1 MRRQSMK
8 RLVWLLSAVLLV
20 SIGLVASAQEPASKA
35 PPKAASPQALPL
47 NDVVMYSGGV
57 GYFQR
62 DGSIEGRGDVEL
74 RFKVDNIN
82 DLLKS
87 MIVQDFYGGR
97 VTTVTYDSRD
107 PITKTLNS
115 FAVDLTTH
123 PGLGKLLEQIRGE
136 RIEGAAPNRVVGVVV
151 GVEKKREKVSDKEV
165 GEVEYLNILTGEG
178 LRSIPLNQVQ
188 RIKIANEQLD
198 AELRQA
204 LEVLASSH
212 EMKKKSV
219 RLEFDGKGRRRVRVG
234 YIVETPVWKTSY
246 RLALSETKPS
256 YLQGWAIV
264 ENTTDEDW
272 EKVRLSLFSG
282 RRISFRM
289 NLYEPLY
296 VKRPVVVSE
305 LYEALHP
312 QVYGQAMAEQRAM
325 ARRQEERAKAAPPMK
340 AFGAMMP
347 SPVPPISEAASDL
360 ELQEGVSSAALAME
374 AGELF
379 RYSIDTPISLARQKS
394 ALLPIVTEE
403 IEGTK
408 LSIYNERVHAK
419 HPLNGF
425 RLKNS
430 TALHLMQGP
439 ITVFD
444 GGIYAGDARIEDLPP
459 GQERIISY
467 ALDLKTEVVPQ
478 GLPEK
483 EEVVAA
489 ALRKGT
495 LLVTRKSV
503 EERTYQ
509 VTNRDQQAKVVLVEH
524 PLRADWRLIEPGE
537 APERT
542 RDVYRFNVPVDA
554 GSGARL
560 HVREEKQL
568 QQTVRLIDSGP
579 ETIGFYVQAKQV
591 SPKVKDALQKVIAF
605 RNRVDQ
611 TAAQRGRLEQRI
623 KEITQEQGRIR
634 ENMARLAP
642 SSELY
647 NRYVSKLDQQESEID
662 RLRKEIETLK
672 VTEDKQK
679 QELNDYLL
687 ALDID

>member
-1 MRRQSMK
+1 MK

-47 NDVVMYSGGV
+47 TEVVLYSSGV

-87 MIVQDFYGGR
+87 MIVQDFDGGQ

-107 PITKTLNS
+107 PITKTLKS

-123 PGLGKLLEQIRGE
+123 PGLGQLLEQIRGE
-136 RIEGAAPNRVVGVVV
+136 RIEVAAPNPVRGVIV
-151 GVEKKREKVSDKEV
+151 GVEKKREKVGDKETA
-165 GEVEYLNILTGEG
+165 EVEHLTLFTTEG

-188 RIKIANEQLD
+188 RIQIGNERLK
-198 AELRQA
+198 AELQQA

-212 EMKKKSV
+212 DLQKKAVK
-219 RLEFDGKGRRRVRVG
+219 LEFDGQGRRRVRVG

-246 RLALSETKPS
+246 RLALSETKRPF
-256 YLQGWAIV
+256 LQGWAIV

-272 EKVRLSLFSG
+272 ANVRLSLISG
-282 RRISFRM
+282 RPISFRM
-289 NLYEPLY
+289 DLYEPLY
-296 VKRPVVVSE
+296 TKRPLVVSE
-305 LYEALHP
+305 LHESLRP
-312 QVYGQAMAEQRAM
+312 QVYGQAMAEERETPQEVSATERGPGMARLMAKRAM
-325 ARRQEERAKAAPPMK
+325 APKPSPAPPQRP
-340 AFGAMMP
+340 AE
-347 SPVPPISEAASDL
+347 V
-360 ELQEGVSSAALAME
+360 ELQEGVTTIAQATE

-379 RYSIDTPISLARQKS
+379 QYTIDRPVSLARQKS

-430 TALHLMQGP
+430 TPLHLLQGP

-478 GLPEK
+478 ASNGRED
-483 EEVVAA
+483 VVAA
-489 ALRKGT
+489 SLRKGT

-503 EERTYQ
+503 EEKTYQ
-509 VTNRDQQAKVVLVEH
+509 VTNRDQKPKVVLIEH
-524 PLRADWRLIEPGE
+524 PFRSDRQLV
-537 APERT
+537 APAETAERT
-542 RDVYRFNVPVDA
+542 RDMYRFNVPVDA

-560 HVREEKQL
+560 TVREEKQL
-568 QQTVRLIDSGP
+568 QETLRLIDSGP

-591 SPKVKDALQKVIAF
+591 SPRVKEALQKVVAF

-611 TAAQRGRLEQRI
+611 TAAQRGRLDQRI
-623 KEITQEQGRIR
+623 KEITQEQARIR

-642 SSELY
+642 NSELY
-647 NRYVSKLDQQESEID
+647 NRYVSKLDQQESEIEK
-662 RLRKEIETLK
+662 LRKEIEGLK
-672 VTEDKQK
+672 ATEDKQK
-679 QELNDYLL
+679 RELNDYLL

>member
-1 MRRQSMK
+1 MK
-8 RLVWLLSAVLLV
+8 RPVGVLITVLLLSL
-20 SIGLVASAQEPASKA
+20 GLVASAQERTREAA
-35 PPKAASPQALPL
+35 TKAAAQHPLPL
-47 NDVVMYSGGV
+47 SEVVLYSSGV

-74 RFKVDNIN
+74 KFKVDNIN

-87 MIVQDFYGGR
+87 MVVQDFDGGQ
-97 VTTVTYDSRD
+97 VGTVTYDSRD
-107 PITKTLNS
+107 PITKTLKS

-123 PGLGKLLEQIRGE
+123 PGLGQLLEQIRGE
-136 RIEGAAPNRVVGVVV
+136 RIEVAAPNPVAGIVV

-165 GEVEYLNILTGEG
+165 AEVEYLNILTGDG

-212 EMKKKSV
+212 DLQKKVV
-219 RLEFDGKGRRRVRVG
+219 RLAFDGKGRRRVRVG

-246 RLALSETKPS
+246 RLALSETKPPF
-256 YLQGWAIV
+256 LQGWAIV

-272 EKVRLSLFSG
+272 EKVKLSLISG
-282 RRISFRM
+282 RPISFRM
-289 NLYEPLY
+289 DLYEPLY

-305 LYEALHP
+305 LYESLRP

-379 RYSIDTPISLARQKS
+379 RYSIDAPISLARQKS
-394 ALLPIVTEE
+394 AMLPIVTEE
-403 IEGTK
+403 IEGAK

-509 VTNRDQQAKVVLVEH
+509 VTNRDQKQKVVLIEH
-524 PLRADWRLIEPGE
+524 PLRSDWRLLEPGE
-537 APERT
+537 PSERT
-542 RDVYRFNVPVDA
+542 RDVYRFKVPVDP

-591 SPKVKDALQKVIAF
+591 SPKVKDALQKV
-605 RNRVDQ
+605 
-611 TAAQRGRLEQRI
+611 
-623 KEITQEQGRIR
+623 
-634 ENMARLAP
+634 
-642 SSELY
+642 
-647 NRYVSKLDQQESEID
+647 
-662 RLRKEIETLK
+662 
-672 VTEDKQK
+672 
-679 QELNDYLL
+679 
-687 ALDID
+687 

>member
-1 MRRQSMK
+1 MK

-47 NDVVMYSGGV
+47 TEVVLYSSGV

-87 MIVQDFYGGR
+87 MIVQDFDGGQ

-107 PITKTLNS
+107 PITKTLKS

-123 PGLGKLLEQIRGE
+123 PGLGQLLEQIRGE
-136 RIEGAAPNRVVGVVV
+136 RIEVAAPNPVRGVIV
-151 GVEKKREKVSDKEV
+151 GVEKKREKVGDKETA
-165 GEVEYLNILTGEG
+165 EVEHLTLFTTEG

-188 RIKIANEQLD
+188 RIQIGNERLK
-198 AELRQA
+198 AELQQA

-212 EMKKKSV
+212 DLQKKAVK
-219 RLEFDGKGRRRVRVG
+219 LEFDGQGRRRVRVG

-246 RLALSETKPS
+246 RLALSETKRPF
-256 YLQGWAIV
+256 LQGWAIV

-272 EKVRLSLFSG
+272 ANVRLSLISG
-282 RRISFRM
+282 RPISFRM
-289 NLYEPLY
+289 DLYEPLY
-296 VKRPVVVSE
+296 TKRPLVVSE
-305 LYEALHP
+305 LHESLRP
-312 QVYGQAMAEQRAM
+312 QVYGQAMAEERETPQEVSAMERGPGM
-325 ARRQEERAKAAPPMK
+325 ARPMAKQTMAPK
-340 AFGAMMP
+340 P
-347 SPVPPISEAASDL
+347 SPPPPQRPAEV
-360 ELQEGVSSAALAME
+360 ELQEGVTTIAQATE

-379 RYSIDTPISLARQKS
+379 QYTIDRPVSLARQKS

-430 TALHLMQGP
+430 TPLHLLQGP

-478 GLPEK
+478 ASNGRED
-483 EEVVAA
+483 VVAA
-489 ALRKGT
+489 SLRKGT
-495 LLVTRKSV
+495 LLVTRKAV
-503 EERTYQ
+503 EEKTYQ
-509 VTNRDQQAKVVLVEH
+509 VTNRDQKPKVVLIEH
-524 PLRADWRLIEPGE
+524 PFRSDWRLV
-537 APERT
+537 APAETAERT

-560 HVREEKQL
+560 TVREEKQL
-568 QQTVRLIDSGP
+568 QETLRLIDSGP

-591 SPKVKDALQKVIAF
+591 SPRVKEALQKVVAF

-623 KEITQEQGRIR
+623 KEITQEQARIR

-642 SSELY
+642 NSELY
-647 NRYVSKLDQQESEID
+647 NRYVSKLDQQESEIEK
-662 RLRKEIETLK
+662 LRKEIEALK
-672 VTEDKQK
+672 STEDKQK
-679 QELNDYLL
+679 RELNDYLL

>member
-1 MRRQSMK
+1 MK
-8 RLVWLLSAVLLV
+8 RLVWLLSAVWLV
-20 SIGLVASAQEPASKA
+20 SIGLAASAQEPASKA

-47 NDVVMYSGGV
+47 TEVVLYSSGV

-74 RFKVDNIN
+74 RFRVDNIN

-87 MIVQDFYGGR
+87 MIAQDFDGGQ

-107 PITKTLNS
+107 PITKTLKS

-123 PGLGKLLEQIRGE
+123 PGLGQLLEQIRGE
-136 RIEGAAPNRVVGVVV
+136 RIEVAAPNPVRGVIV
-151 GVEKKREKVSDKEV
+151 GVEKKREKVGDKETA
-165 GEVEYLNILTGEG
+165 EVEHLTLFTTEG

-188 RIKIANEQLD
+188 RIQIGNERLK
-198 AELRQA
+198 AELQQA

-212 EMKKKSV
+212 DLQKKAVK
-219 RLEFDGKGRRRVRVG
+219 LEFDGQGRRRVRVG

-246 RLALSETKPS
+246 RLALSETKRPF
-256 YLQGWAIV
+256 LQGWAIV

-272 EKVRLSLFSG
+272 ANVRLSLISG
-282 RRISFRM
+282 RPISFRM
-289 NLYEPLY
+289 DLYEPLY
-296 VKRPVVVSE
+296 TKRPLVVSE
-305 LYEALHP
+305 LHESLRP
-312 QVYGQAMAEQRAM
+312 QVYGQAMVEERETPQEVSATERGPGMALMAKRAM
-325 ARRQEERAKAAPPMK
+325 APK
-340 AFGAMMP
+340 P
-347 SPVPPISEAASDL
+347 SPALPRRPAEV
-360 ELQEGVSSAALAME
+360 ELQEGVTTIAQATE

-379 RYSIDTPISLARQKS
+379 QYTIDRPVSLARQKS
-394 ALLPIVTEE
+394 ALLPIVTDE

-430 TALHLMQGP
+430 TPLHLLQGP

-478 GLPEK
+478 ASNGRED
-483 EEVVAA
+483 VVAA
-489 ALRKGT
+489 SLRKGT

-503 EERTYQ
+503 EEKTYQ
-509 VTNRDQQAKVVLVEH
+509 VTNRDQKPKVVLIEH
-524 PLRADWRLIEPGE
+524 PFRSDRRLV
-537 APERT
+537 APAETAERT
-542 RDVYRFNVPVDA
+542 RDMYRFNVPVDA
-554 GSGARL
+554 GRGARL
-560 HVREEKQL
+560 TVREEKQL
-568 QQTVRLIDSGP
+568 QETLRLIDSGP

-591 SPKVKDALQKVIAF
+591 SPRVKEALQKVVAF

-611 TAAQRGRLEQRI
+611 TAAQRGRLDQRI
-623 KEITQEQGRIR
+623 KEITQEQARIR

-642 SSELY
+642 ISELY
-647 NRYVSKLDQQESEID
+647 NRYLSKLDQQETEIEK
-662 RLRKEIETLK
+662 LRKEVEDLK
-672 VTEDKQK
+672 ATEDRQRR
-679 QELNDYLL
+679 ELNDYLL